1 MLTGMFTKV
10 FKICT
15 INHSG
20 FEVPIPKNT
29 TSRGIHPIPQPKTL
43 NAMLKYPLLQKTR
56 THIIQWL
63 FLYIGI
69 LMISCSSDN
78 SSSRQGPR
86 ATSAEGYRIE
96 TESHTITIR
105 STGELMP
112 YESVEL
118 RTPVAGNVHRIHFN
132 EGEYVREGALLVEID
147 SRTWQ
152 AQKKGLEAQL
162 VSAQSELERRN
173 RLLEIEGASQES
185 VDQAFATVSDLE
197 ARIEELHVRIDLA
210 NIRAPFSGRL
220 GMRDF
225 SPGAYLSQGEI
236 ITRLV
241 QTRQLKINFDI
252 PARYAAIAQKGME
265 VMVISSSSSDSILA
279 RVYAME
285 PFINAN
291 TRNLR
296 LRGILDN
303 EEQKFIPG
311 DFIRVIIDAE
321 QNENAI
327 LIPTES
333 IISELNAQVVYLVRE
348 GKAQR
353 REVEIGTS
361 TRGRV
366 MILDGL
372 QEGDTIMLTGLM
384 GIRDGS
390 DVQIRNLNQE
400 AGR

>member
-1 MLTGMFTKV
+1 M
-10 FKICT
+10 
-15 INHSG
+15 S
-20 FEVPIPKNT
+20 KNPFFYK
-29 TSRGIHPIPQPKTL
+29 SKTL
-43 NAMLKYPLLQKTR
+43 LF
-56 THIIQWL
+56 QWL
-63 FLYIGI
+63 FLVGI
-69 LMISCSSDN
+69 LMISCSSDKG
-78 SSSRQGPR
+78 SSRQGSR
-86 ATSAEGYRIE
+86 ATSVDGYRIE
-96 TESHTITIR
+96 TEPHTITIR

-118 RTPVAGNVHRIHFN
+118 RTPVAGNVLRILFN
-132 EGEYVREGALLVEID
+132 EGEYVQKGALLVEID

-162 VSAQSELERRN
+162 VSAQSELDRRN

-185 VDQAFATVSDLE
+185 VDQALATVSDLE
-197 ARIEELHVRIDLA
+197 ARIEELQVRIELA
-210 NIRAPFSGRL
+210 NIRAPFSGTL

-225 SPGAYLSQGEI
+225 SPGAYMSQGEM
-236 ITRLV
+236 ITKLV
-241 QTRQLKINFDI
+241 QNQQLKINFDI
-252 PARYAAIAQKGME
+252 PARYSAVAAQGME
-265 VMVISSSSSDSILA
+265 VMVISSSSADTTFA
-279 RVYAME
+279 KVYALD
-285 PFINAN
+285 PVINAN

-303 EEQKFIPG
+303 GEQKFIPG
-311 DFIRVIIDAE
+311 DFARVILDVE
-321 QNENAI
+321 ENDNAI

-366 MILDGL
+366 NILDGL

-390 DVQIRNLNQE
+390 EVQVRKLNQE
-400 AGR
+400 AGQ

>member
-1 MLTGMFTKV
+1 MSK
-10 FKICT
+10 KPR
-15 INHSG
+15 IN
-20 FEVPIPKNT
+20 
-29 TSRGIHPIPQPKTL
+29 
-43 NAMLKYPLLQKTR
+43 KTR
-56 THIIQWL
+56 TLVIQWL
-63 FLYIGI
+63 YFSIGI

-78 SSSRQGPR
+78 GSSSRQGSR

-96 TESHTITIR
+96 TEPHTITIR

-112 YESVEL
+112 GESVEL
-118 RTPVAGNVHRIHFN
+118 RTPVAGNVLRIHFN

-152 AQKKGLEAQL
+152 AQKRGLEAQL
-162 VSAQSELERRN
+162 VSARSELERRK

-185 VDQAFATVSDLE
+185 VDQAFATVSDLQ
-197 ARIEELHVRIDLA
+197 ARIEELQVRIDLA
-210 NIRAPFSGRL
+210 NIRAPFSGTL

-225 SPGAYLSQGEI
+225 SPGAYLSQGEMV
-236 ITRLV
+236 TRLV
-241 QTRQLKINFDI
+241 QIHQLKINFDI
-252 PARYAAIAQKGME
+252 PARHTALASQGME
-265 VMVISSSSSDSILA
+265 VMVISSSSADTTFA
-279 RVYAME
+279 KVYALD
-285 PFINAN
+285 PVINVN

-296 LRGILDN
+296 LRAMLDN
-303 EEQKFIPG
+303 TEQKFIPG
-311 DFIRVIIDAE
+311 DFARVIIDAK

-333 IISELNAQVVYLVRE
+333 VISELNAQVVYLVSE

-390 DVQIRNLNQE
+390 EVQIRNLNQE
-400 AGR
+400 AGQ